1 MTLLDT
7 HTVPSNIPKNPIAS
21 GSSNL
26 SFGFCRYENR
36 QGLEVNFVDLLER
49 NSQVAIFESKSA
61 KFDREITYF
70 RVKKPKT
77 QVLSKILPS
86 PLKSRILTLNVVS
99 SQSKTV
105 IFFLYHT
112 QN

>member
-1 MTLLDT
+1 MRTRPRT
-7 HTVPSNIPKNPIAS
+7 FPR
-21 GSSNL
+21 NL

-36 QGLEVNFVDLLER
+36 QSLEAKFVDLLEG

-77 QVLSKILPS
+77 QVRKA
-86 PLKSRILTLNVVS
+86 T
-99 SQSKTV
+99 
-105 IFFLYHT
+105 H
-112 QN
+112 